1 MEIAVQIAQLLV
13 SLSLL
18 IICHEFGHFITAK
31 MFKCEVDKFYLF
43 FNPWFELFK
52 VKRGETEYGIGW
64 IPLGGYVHIVGMIDE
79 TTNAE
84 DLEQIKHIPEHK
96 WFCNKPAWQRLIVM
110 LAGVIVNAILAM
122 FIYAMVAFCWGS
134 SYLPV
139 ANLKYGISVDSL
151 GYSFGLRDGDMIK
164 SVNGKPAD
172 DFAKVFTDLLL
183 DDPKTLTV
191 SRSGNDTTITF
202 TNEMVSKLLDPN
214 LGGLPFDARY
224 PFVVDGFP
232 EGVESVAKKAGF
244 MEGDSVLTFNG
255 LSCAFY
261 SDVRKQLVA
270 SKGKEVTIGFVRQ
283 GQPNSITLTIP
294 EDGMLGVYVKSREN
308 FVEYKTI
315 EYGFFESFPVG
326 ISRGVNKI
334 SEYLKQF
341 KLIFN
346 PETKAYKSVGS
357 FITMTKIFPERWNW
371 YAFWN
376 LTAFFSIILAVMNVL
391 PIPALDG
398 GHAMFAFFEMVTGKQ
413 LSVKFLE
420 RAQIVG
426 MIILLALM
434 VFAIGNDLIRHVFN

>member
-1 MEIAVQIAQLLV
+1 MEIAVKIAQLLV

-31 MFKCEVDKFYLF
+31 IFKCRVEKFYLF
-43 FNPWFELFK
+43 FNPWFSLFK
-52 VKRGETEYGIGW
+52 LKRGDTEYGIGW
-64 IPLGGYVHIVGMIDE
+64 IPLGGYVSIAGMIDE
-79 TTNAE
+79 TTNAD
-84 DLEQIKHIPEHK
+84 DLKHDPEP
-96 WFCNKPAWQRLIVM
+96 WEFRSKPAWQRLIIM

-122 FIYAMVAFCWGS
+122 FIYAMIAFHWGS

-139 ANLKYGISVDSL
+139 ENIKYGISVDSL

-191 SRSGNDTTITF
+191 SRNGKDTTITF
-202 TNEMVSKLLDPN
+202 SNEMVSKLLDPD
-214 LGGLPFDARY
+214 LGGLPFTPRY
-224 PFVVDGFP
+224 PFVVAGFP
-232 EGVESVAKKAGF
+232 EGVESAGQKAGL
-244 MEGDSVLTFNG
+244 MEGDSLLTFNG
-255 LSCAFY
+255 QACAFY

-270 SKGKEVTIGFVRQ
+270 NKGKEATITFMRSGRVD
-283 GQPNSITLTIP
+283 SITLAIP
-294 EDGMLGVYVKSREN
+294 ADGMLGVFVKSYAD
-308 FVEYKTI
+308 FLEYKTV

-357 FITMTKIFPERWNW
+357 FITMTKIFPGYWDW
-371 YAFWN
+371 HAFWN

-398 GHAMFAFFEMVTGKQ
+398 GHALFTLVEIVSGKKP
-413 LSVKFLE
+413 SEKFLE
-420 RAQIVG
+420 RAQMVG

-434 VFAIGNDLIRHVFN
+434 AFAIGNDLIRHVFN

>member
-1 MEIAVQIAQLLV
+1 METAVKIAQLVV

-31 MFKCEVDKFYLF
+31 IFKCRVEKFYLF
-43 FNPWFELFK
+43 FNPWFSLFK
-52 VKRGETEYGIGW
+52 LKRGDTEYGIGW
-64 IPLGGYVHIVGMIDE
+64 IPLGGYVSIAGMIDE
-79 TTNAE
+79 TTNAD
-84 DLEQIKHIPEHK
+84 DLKHDPEP
-96 WFCNKPAWQRLIVM
+96 WEFRSKPAWQRLIIM

-122 FIYAMVAFCWGS
+122 FIYAMIAFHWGS

-139 ANLKYGISVDSL
+139 ENIKYGISVDSL

-191 SRSGNDTTITF
+191 SRNGKDTTITF
-202 TNEMVSKLLDPN
+202 SNEMVSKLLDPD
-214 LGGLPFDARY
+214 LGGLPFTPRY
-224 PFVVDGFP
+224 PFVVAGFP
-232 EGVESVAKKAGF
+232 EGVESAGQKAGL
-244 MEGDSVLTFNG
+244 MEGDSLLTFNG
-255 LSCAFY
+255 QACAFY

-270 SKGKEVTIGFVRQ
+270 NKGKEATITFMRSGRVD
-283 GQPNSITLTIP
+283 SITLAIP
-294 EDGMLGVYVKSREN
+294 ADGMLGVFVKSYAD
-308 FVEYKTI
+308 FLEYKTV

-357 FITMTKIFPERWNW
+357 FITMTKIFPGYWDW
-371 YAFWN
+371 HAFWN

-398 GHAMFAFFEMVTGKQ
+398 GHALFTLVEIVSGKKP
-413 LSVKFLE
+413 SEKFLE
-420 RAQIVG
+420 RAQMVG

-434 VFAIGNDLIRHVFN
+434 AFAIGNDLIRHVFN

>member
-84 DLEQIKHIPEHK
+84 DLEKIKHIPEDR
-96 WFCNKPAWQRLIVM
+96 WFSNKPAWQRLIVM

-139 ANLKYGISVDSL
+139 DNLKYGVAVDSL

-191 SRSGNDTTITF
+191 SRNGQDTTITF
-202 TNEMVSKLLDPN
+202 TDEMVSKLLDPD
-214 LGGLPFDARY
+214 LGGLPFSPRY
-224 PFVVDGFP
+224 PFVVTGFA
-232 EGVESVAKKAGF
+232 EGKESAGQKAGL
-244 MEGDSVLTFNG
+244 MEGDSLLTFNG
-255 LSCAFY
+255 QACAFY
-261 SDVRKQLVA
+261 SDVRKQLV
-270 SKGKEVTIGFVRQ
+270 SNKGKEATISFMRNGQVDSVT
-283 GQPNSITLTIP
+283 LAIP
-294 EDGMLGVYVKSREN
+294 EDGMLGVYVKSYAD
-308 FVEYKTI
+308 FLEYKTI

-326 ISRGVNKI
+326 ISKGVNKI

-346 PETKAYKSVGS
+346 PDTKAYKS
-357 FITMTKIFPERWNW
+357 R
-371 YAFWN
+371 
-376 LTAFFSIILAVMNVL
+376 AV
-391 PIPALDG
+391 
-398 GHAMFAFFEMVTGKQ
+398 
-413 LSVKFLE
+413 S
-420 RAQIVG
+420 
-426 MIILLALM
+426 
-434 VFAIGNDLIRHVFN
+434 

>member
-1 MEIAVQIAQLLV
+1 METAVKIAQLVV

-31 MFKCEVDKFYLF
+31 IFKCRVEKFYLF
-43 FNPWFELFK
+43 FNPWFSLFK
-52 VKRGETEYGIGW
+52 LKRGDTEYGIGW
-64 IPLGGYVHIVGMIDE
+64 VPLGGYVSIAGMIDE
-79 TTNAE
+79 TTNAD
-84 DLEQIKHIPEHK
+84 DLNHDPEP
-96 WFCNKPAWQRLIVM
+96 WEFRSKPAWQRLIIM

-122 FIYAMVAFCWGS
+122 FIYAMIAFHWGS

-139 ANLKYGISVDSL
+139 ENIKYGISVDSL

-191 SRSGNDTTITF
+191 SRNGKDTTITF
-202 TNEMVSKLLDPN
+202 SNEMVSKLLDPD
-214 LGGLPFDARY
+214 LGGLPFTPRY
-224 PFVVDGFP
+224 PFVVAGFP
-232 EGVESVAKKAGF
+232 EGVESAGQKAGL
-244 MEGDSVLTFNG
+244 MEGDSLLTFNG
-255 LSCAFY
+255 QACAFY

-270 SKGKEVTIGFVRQ
+270 NKGKEATITFMRSGRVD
-283 GQPNSITLTIP
+283 SITLAIP
-294 EDGMLGVYVKSREN
+294 ADGMLGVFVKSYAD
-308 FVEYKTI
+308 FLEYKTV

-357 FITMTKIFPERWNW
+357 FITMTKIFPGYWDW
-371 YAFWN
+371 HAFWN

-398 GHAMFAFFEMVTGKQ
+398 GHALFTLMEIVSGKKP
-413 LSVKFLE
+413 SEKFLE
-420 RAQIVG
+420 RAQMVG

-434 VFAIGNDLIRHVFN
+434 AFAIGNDLIRHVFN

>member
-1 MEIAVQIAQLLV
+1 METAVKIAQLVV

-31 MFKCEVDKFYLF
+31 IFKCRVEKFYLF
-43 FNPWFELFK
+43 FNPWFSLFK
-52 VKRGETEYGIGW
+52 LKRGDTEYGIGW
-64 IPLGGYVHIVGMIDE
+64 VPLGGYVSIAGMIDE
-79 TTNAE
+79 TTNAD
-84 DLEQIKHIPEHK
+84 DLKHDPEP
-96 WFCNKPAWQRLIVM
+96 WEFRSKPAWQRLIIM

-122 FIYAMVAFCWGS
+122 FIYAMIAFHWGS

-139 ANLKYGISVDSL
+139 ENIKYGISVDSL

-191 SRSGNDTTITF
+191 SRNGKDTTITF
-202 TNEMVSKLLDPN
+202 SNEMVSKLLDPD
-214 LGGLPFDARY
+214 LGGLPFTPRY
-224 PFVVDGFP
+224 PFVVAGFP
-232 EGVESVAKKAGF
+232 EGVESAGQKAGL
-244 MEGDSVLTFNG
+244 MEGDSLLTFNG
-255 LSCAFY
+255 QACAFY

-270 SKGKEVTIGFVRQ
+270 NKGKEATITFIRSGRVD
-283 GQPNSITLTIP
+283 SITLAIP
-294 EDGMLGVYVKSREN
+294 ADGMLGVFVKSYAD
-308 FVEYKTI
+308 FLEYKTV

-357 FITMTKIFPERWNW
+357 FITMTKIFPGYWDW
-371 YAFWN
+371 HAFWN

-398 GHAMFAFFEMVTGKQ
+398 GHALFTLVEIVSGKKP
-413 LSVKFLE
+413 SEKFLE
-420 RAQIVG
+420 RAQMVG

-434 VFAIGNDLIRHVFN
+434 AFAIGNDLIRHVFN